1 MGMILISLSKV
12 MVHQHLG
19 AKAVTITNSYLQS
32 FEILLSLVK
41 KQKVKWEINQVS
53 IKGLSFLRHVEK
65 YQ

>member
-41 KQKVKWEINQVS
+41 KQKVK
-53 IKGLSFLRHVEK
+53 
-65 YQ
+65 